1 MKTIILCGGRGT
13 RLMEETT
20 NIPKPLVKIGNKPII
35 WHIIKYYKYYGHK
48 DFILAAGYKNE
59 ILKKYFKKNP
69 IAGCKVDI
77 IDTGLN
83 TLTGGRI
90 LRLKKFFKKNETFL
104 MTYGDGLSNVK
115 IDKLIKFHHK
125 HKKIATITAV
135 RPPVRF
141 GELKISKNS
150 KISSFKEKN
159 QSSKNWINGGFFVLN
174 YQIFKFIKNDKT
186 IFEKDPVINLTKKN
200 QLYAFKHFNFWQC
213 MDTLRD
219 KIFLNRNWKSNNA
232 PWKIW

>member
-13 RLMEETT
+13 RLMEETI
-20 NIPKPLVKIGNKPII
+20 NIPKPLVKIGSRPII

-48 DFILAAGYKNE
+48 DFILAAGYKKE
-59 ILKKYFKKNP
+59 VLKKYFKENP
-69 IAGCKVDI
+69 ITGCKIDI

-83 TLTGGRI
+83 TLTGGRL

-115 IDKLIKFHHK
+115 IDRLIRFHHK
-125 HKKIATITAV
+125 HKKIATVTAV

-141 GELKISKNS
+141 GELKISKNL
-150 KISSFKEKN
+150 KVSSFKEKN

-174 YQIFKFIKNDKT
+174 YQIFKFIYNDKT
-186 IFEKDPVINLTKKN
+186 IFEKDPVIKLTKKN

-219 KIFLNRNWKSNNA
+219 KNFLNRNWKSKNA

>member
-20 NIPKPLVKIGNKPII
+20 NIPKPLVKIGSKPIT

-48 DFILAAGYKNE
+48 DFILAAGYKKE
-59 ILKKYFKKNP
+59 VLKKYFKKI

-125 HKKIATITAV
+125 HKKLPQLAVV
-135 RPPVRF
+135 RPPVGF
-141 GELKISKNS
+141 GELKISK
-150 KISSFKEKN
+150 
-159 QSSKNWINGGFFVLN
+159 
-174 YQIFKFIKNDKT
+174 KF
-186 IFEKDPVINLTKKN
+186 KN
-200 QLYAFKHFNFWQC
+200 QLF
-213 MDTLRD
+213 
-219 KIFLNRNWKSNNA
+219 
-232 PWKIW
+232 

>member
-1 MKTIILCGGRGT
+1 M
-13 RLMEETT
+13 
-20 NIPKPLVKIGNKPII
+20 
-35 WHIIKYYKYYGHK
+35 
-48 DFILAAGYKNE
+48 AAGYKKE
-59 ILKKYFKKNP
+59 VLKKYFKKNP

-150 KISSFKEKN
+150 KISSFKEK
-159 QSSKNWINGGFFVLN
+159 INHQKIGLMA
-174 YQIFKFIKNDKT
+174 
-186 IFEKDPVINLTKKN
+186 
-200 QLYAFKHFNFWQC
+200 AFLF
-213 MDTLRD
+213 
-219 KIFLNRNWKSNNA
+219 
-232 PWKIW
+232 